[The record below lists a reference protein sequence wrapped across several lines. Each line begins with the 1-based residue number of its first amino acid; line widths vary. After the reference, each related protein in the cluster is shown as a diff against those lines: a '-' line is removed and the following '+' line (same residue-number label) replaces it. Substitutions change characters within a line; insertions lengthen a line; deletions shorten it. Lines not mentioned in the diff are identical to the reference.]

1 MNTDLH
7 SVEFTKRNV
16 FLRGNYTTRSV
27 SEVYR
32 RLQVIDEVP
41 FVTHLFARGVAVG
54 TISPQG
60 VHTSFCDA
68 SLKILKT
75 PYSQKLL
82 SASYTKVSYIL
93 GSD

>member
-7 SVEFTKRNV
+7 SVEFTKRNI

-41 FVTHLFARGVAVG
+41 FVMRLFARGVADDPG
-54 TISPQG
+54 CGYNI
-60 VHTSFCDA
+60 TSR
-68 SLKILKT
+68 SSHLIL
-75 PYSQKLL
+75 
-82 SASYTKVSYIL
+82 
-93 GSD
+93 